1 MIIEFAFIIYKK
13 KWINHICIISVQ
25 AGLLCLSPYWARV
38 HRCHIHHICNH
49 NFYSSGREQGMP
61 YSAFSATLDL
71 FYTYGS
77 QSNKRNNAMIRQ
89 MKYTIWSLSAKFHVF
104 KLSWHHDI
112 MSSCHHVIT
121 SSRHHVIT
129 SSHHHVICHHVISS
143 RHHAS
148 FSQSFGNFCNLLATV
163 WNFLQLSASFGILS
177 NFCQLL
183 VSL

>member
-49 NFYSSGREQGMP
+49 NFHSSGREQGMP

-112 MSSCHHVIT
+112 MSSCHLIT
-121 SSRHHVIT
+121 LVLTKLLTVKEMLPLYPGASS
-129 SSHHHVICHHVISS
+129 
-143 RHHAS
+143 A
-148 FSQSFGNFCNLLATV
+148 
-163 WNFLQLSASFGILS
+163 
-177 NFCQLL
+177 
-183 VSL
+183 VSMRKCFPGAGAGAAC

>member
-49 NFYSSGREQGMP
+49 NLHSSGREQGMP

-112 MSSCHHVIT
+112 MSSCHLIT
-121 SSRHHVIT
+121 LVLT
-129 SSHHHVICHHVISS
+129 NY
-143 RHHAS
+143 
-148 FSQSFGNFCNLLATV
+148 SQSKRCYLYIQVLHPLSLWG
-163 WNFLQLSASFGILS
+163 SASPGAGAGAA
-177 NFCQLL
+177 C
-183 VSL
+183 